1 MFLFPVFFLHFPPS
15 FFLLTSPLRFGR
27 YVTFRWVNPLLD
39 LGFTRQLQLADFY
52 KLPPEQEAVTIIQS
66 LQHAW
71 EREVAR
77 AKAAGKEPWIGWAY
91 WATFKWWMLF
101 GGTMFSLEAGIQV
114 GQSYMLVQLLE
125 AIKVRCGRNQRRKPF
140 LPRVSFAR

>member
-1 MFLFPVFFLHFPPS
+1 M
-15 FFLLTSPLRFGR
+15 
-27 YVTFRWVNPLLD
+27 TFRWVNPLLD

-114 GQSYMLVQLLE
+114 GQSYMLGQLLE
-125 AIKVRCGRNQRRKPF
+125 AIKVRCG
-140 LPRVSFAR
+140 